1 MSKSLDAL
9 NTIFNDLE
17 NASIDLARADL
28 EEYKIIEKELKALE
42 IIKREMIDI
51 VALISSENLF
61 MYNTLK
67 RNVDTLTREEFD
79 LLKEA
84 LLWSSKYLLQ
94 YW

>member
-84 LLWSSKYLLQ
+84 LL
-94 YW
+94 